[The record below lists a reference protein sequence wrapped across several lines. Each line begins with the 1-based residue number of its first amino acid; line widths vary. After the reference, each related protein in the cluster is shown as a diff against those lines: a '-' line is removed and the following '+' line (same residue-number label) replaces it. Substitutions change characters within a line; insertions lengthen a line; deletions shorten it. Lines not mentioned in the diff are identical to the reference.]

1 MSVTCAELLV
11 TLLERHGVRLVAG
24 IPGGTIL
31 PIYDALAQSTQ
42 IRHLLVRHEQAAG
55 FVAQGYARATG
66 TIGVCLASSGPGA
79 TNLLTAVA
87 DAQRDSIP
95 LLAITGQV
103 PRAMIGTDAFQEV
116 DTCAVA
122 RTVTKFSA
130 QVRRADDLPGIL
142 ASALAAALSGR
153 PGPVWIDIPKDVQT
167 ECVSAASAEPR
178 ASAPALSAVL
188 ADAAVKAA
196 AEAIAGARRPVLYL
210 GGGLVHANAAPLAR
224 ALAERQDIP
233 AVMTL
238 MALGTL
244 PKGHPLS
251 LGMLGMHGSR
261 ASHAVLRETDLL
273 IALGARF
280 DDRATGRLADFCPQ
294 AKVIHVDIDAR
305 ELGKLRIPDIAI
317 AADLEHVLR
326 TLLPLL
332 RPRARPLWR
341 ARVAALQAAHP
352 DKAGGP
358 TAPRA
363 LLHEVARAA
372 PPEAIIVSD
381 VGQHQMWVAQHYPLA
396 DARRWLTSGGLGTM
410 GFGLPVAIGAAH
422 ARPEAPVI
430 CFTGDGGF
438 LMNIQELATVAEA
451 DVNVK
456 VIVLD
461 NQSLGL
467 VAQQQELFY
476 ASPGFGSRFAQ
487 ATDFVTIARGFGIP
501 AFDAG
506 DAGVDR
512 DFWSG
517 VLRTPGPCLVRVPV
531 DAREQALPIVPPGAA
546 HWEAIGG

>member
-31 PIYDALAQSTQ
+31 PIYDALACSTQ

-66 TIGVCLASSGPGA
+66 TIGVCLASSGPGT

-87 DAQRDSIP
+87 DAMRDSIP

-116 DTCAVA
+116 DTCALA

-130 QVRRADDLPGIL
+130 QVRCAADLPGIL
-142 ASALAAALSGR
+142 ASAFSAALSGR

-167 ECVSAASAEPR
+167 ECVSVACAGPQASIP
-178 ASAPALSAVL
+178 APPAML
-188 ADAAVKAA
+188 ADTAMRAA
-196 AEAIAGARRPVLYL
+196 AEAIADARRPVLYL
-210 GGGLVHANAAPLAR
+210 GGGLVHANATPLAR

-251 LGMLGMHGSR
+251 LGMLGMHGSC

-305 ELGKLRIPDIAI
+305 ELGRLRIPDIAI
-317 AADLEHVLR
+317 AGDLGHVLR
-326 TLLPLL
+326 ALLPLL
-332 RPRARPLWR
+332 QPRTRPLWQ
-341 ARVAALQAAHP
+341 ARVAALRAAHP
-352 DKAGGP
+352 DKEGGP

-363 LLHEVARAA
+363 LLQEVARAA

-422 ARPEAPVI
+422 ARPEVPVI
-430 CFTGDGGF
+430 CFTGDGGL
-438 LMNIQELATVAEA
+438 LMNIQELATAAEA

-461 NQSLGL
+461 NRSLGL

-487 ATDFVTIARGFGIP
+487 ATDYVTVARGFGIP
-501 AFDAG
+501 AFDTG
-506 DAGVDR
+506 DAGADL

-517 VLRTPGPCLVRVPV
+517 VLMTPGPCLVRVPV

>member
-31 PIYDALAQSTQ
+31 PIYDALACSTQ

-66 TIGVCLASSGPGA
+66 TIGVCLASSGPGT

-87 DAQRDSIP
+87 DAMRDSIP

-116 DTCAVA
+116 DTCALA

-130 QVRRADDLPGIL
+130 QVRCAADLPGIL
-142 ASALAAALSGR
+142 ASAFSAALSGR

-167 ECVSAASAEPR
+167 ECVSVACAGSQASIP
-178 ASAPALSAVL
+178 APPAML
-188 ADAAVKAA
+188 ADTAMRAA
-196 AEAIAGARRPVLYL
+196 AEAIADARRPVLYL
-210 GGGLVHANAAPLAR
+210 GGGLVHANATPLAR

-305 ELGKLRIPDIAI
+305 ELGRLRIPDIAI
-317 AADLEHVLR
+317 AGDLGHVLR
-326 TLLPLL
+326 ALLPLL
-332 RPRARPLWR
+332 QPRTRPLWQ
-341 ARVAALQAAHP
+341 ARVAALRAAHP
-352 DKAGGP
+352 DKEGGP

-363 LLHEVARAA
+363 LLQEVARAA

-430 CFTGDGGF
+430 CFTGDGGL
-438 LMNIQELATVAEA
+438 LMNIQELATAAEA

-461 NQSLGL
+461 NRSLGL

-487 ATDFVTIARGFGIP
+487 ATDYVTVARGFGIP
-501 AFDAG
+501 AFDTG
-506 DAGVDR
+506 DAGADL

-517 VLRTPGPCLVRVPV
+517 VLMTPGPCLVRVPV

>member
-31 PIYDALAQSTQ
+31 PIYDALARSTQ

-66 TIGVCLASSGPGA
+66 TIGVCLASSGPGT

-87 DAQRDSIP
+87 DAMRDSIP

-116 DTCAVA
+116 DTCALA

-130 QVRRADDLPGIL
+130 QVRCAADLPEIL
-142 ASALAAALSGR
+142 ASAFSAALSGR

-167 ECVSAASAEPR
+167 ECVSAACAGPQ
-178 ASAPALSAVL
+178 ASIPAPPAML
-188 ADAAVKAA
+188 ADTAVKAA
-196 AEAIAGARRPVLYL
+196 AEAIADARRPVLYL
-210 GGGLVHANAAPLAR
+210 GGGLVHANATPLAR

-305 ELGKLRIPDIAI
+305 ELGRLRIPDIAI
-317 AADLEHVLR
+317 AGDLGHVLR
-326 TLLPLL
+326 ALLPLL
-332 RPRARPLWR
+332 QPRTRPLWQ
-341 ARVAALQAAHP
+341 ARVAALCAAHP
-352 DKAGGP
+352 DKEGGP

-363 LLHEVARAA
+363 LLQEVARAA

-396 DARRWLTSGGLGTM
+396 GARRWLTSGGLGTM

-422 ARPEAPVI
+422 ARPEVPVI
-430 CFTGDGGF
+430 CFTGDGGL
-438 LMNIQELATVAEA
+438 LMNIQELATAAEA

-461 NQSLGL
+461 NRSLGL

-487 ATDFVTIARGFGIP
+487 ATDYVTVARGFGIP
-501 AFDAG
+501 AFDTG
-506 DAGVDR
+506 DAGADL

-517 VLRTPGPCLVRVPV
+517 VLTTPGPCLVRVPV

>member
-31 PIYDALAQSTQ
+31 PIYDTLARSAQ

-66 TIGVCLASSGPGA
+66 RVGVCLASSGPGA

-116 DTCAVA
+116 DTCALA
-122 RTVTKFSA
+122 RVVTKFSA
-130 QVRRADDLPGIL
+130 QVRCADELPGIL
-142 ASALAAALSGR
+142 ATAFSEAQSGR

-167 ECVSAASAEPR
+167 ECVSDACALPQASP
-178 ASAPALSAVL
+178 PALPATP
-188 ADAAVKAA
+188 ADTIVEAA
-196 AEAIAGARRPVLYL
+196 AEAIAGAQRPILYL
-210 GGGLVHANAAPLAR
+210 GGGLVQAQAAPLAR
-224 ALAERQDIP
+224 ALAECQDMP

-238 MALGTL
+238 MALGTF

-305 ELGKLRIPDIAI
+305 ELGKLRTPDIAI
-317 AADLEHVLR
+317 AGDLGYVLR
-326 TLLPLL
+326 ALLPRL
-332 RPRARPLWR
+332 RPRTRPLWQ
-341 ARVAALQAAHP
+341 ARVAALRAAYP
-352 DKAGGP
+352 DREGGP
-358 TAPRA
+358 SAPHA
-363 LLHEVARAA
+363 LLQKVARAA
-372 PPEAIIVSD
+372 PPEAIVVSD

-410 GFGLPVAIGAAH
+410 GFGLPVAIGAAC
-422 ARPEAPVI
+422 ARPEVPVI
-430 CFTGDGGF
+430 CFTGDGGL
-438 LMNIQELATVAEA
+438 LMNIQELATAAEA

-467 VAQQQELFY
+467 VAQQQALFY
-476 ASPGFGSRFAQ
+476 AAPGFGSRFAQ
-487 ATDFVTIARGFGIP
+487 ATDYVTIARGFGIP

-506 DAGVDR
+506 DAGEGP
-512 DFWSG
+512 DFWSD
-517 VLRTPGPCLVRVPV
+517 VLTTQGPCLVRVPV

>member
-31 PIYDALAQSTQ
+31 PIYDALACSTQ

-66 TIGVCLASSGPGA
+66 TIGVCLASSGPGT

-87 DAQRDSIP
+87 DAMRDSIP

-116 DTCAVA
+116 DTCALA

-130 QVRRADDLPGIL
+130 QVRCAADLPGIL
-142 ASALAAALSGR
+142 ASAFSAALSGR

-167 ECVSAASAEPR
+167 ECVSVACAGPQASIP
-178 ASAPALSAVL
+178 APPAML
-188 ADAAVKAA
+188 ADTAMRAA
-196 AEAIAGARRPVLYL
+196 AEAIADARRPVLYL
-210 GGGLVHANAAPLAR
+210 GGGLVHANATPLAR

-305 ELGKLRIPDIAI
+305 ELGRLRIPDIAI
-317 AADLEHVLR
+317 AGDLGYVLR
-326 TLLPLL
+326 ALLPLL
-332 RPRARPLWR
+332 QPRTRPLWQ
-341 ARVAALQAAHP
+341 ARVAALRAAHP
-352 DKAGGP
+352 DKEGGP

-363 LLHEVARAA
+363 LLQEVARAA

-422 ARPEAPVI
+422 ARPEVPVI
-430 CFTGDGGF
+430 CFTGDGGL
-438 LMNIQELATVAEA
+438 LMNIQELATAAEA

-461 NQSLGL
+461 NRSLGL

-487 ATDFVTIARGFGIP
+487 ATDYVTVARGFGIP
-501 AFDAG
+501 AFDTG
-506 DAGVDR
+506 DAGADL

-517 VLRTPGPCLVRVPV
+517 VLMTPGPCLVRVPV

>member
-31 PIYDALAQSTQ
+31 PIYDALACSTQ

-66 TIGVCLASSGPGA
+66 TIGVCLASSGQGT

-87 DAQRDSIP
+87 DAMRDSIP

-116 DTCAVA
+116 DTCALA

-130 QVRRADDLPGIL
+130 QVRCAADLPGIL
-142 ASALAAALSGR
+142 ASAFSAALSGR

-167 ECVSAASAEPR
+167 ECVSVACAGPQASIP
-178 ASAPALSAVL
+178 APPAML
-188 ADAAVKAA
+188 ADTAMRAA
-196 AEAIAGARRPVLYL
+196 AEAIADARRPVLYL
-210 GGGLVHANAAPLAR
+210 GGGLVHANATPLAR

-251 LGMLGMHGSR
+251 LGMLGMHGSC

-305 ELGKLRIPDIAI
+305 ELGRLRIPDIAI
-317 AADLEHVLR
+317 AGDLGHVLR
-326 TLLPLL
+326 ALLPLL
-332 RPRARPLWR
+332 QPRTRPLWQ
-341 ARVAALQAAHP
+341 ARVAALRAAHP
-352 DKAGGP
+352 DKEGGP

-363 LLHEVARAA
+363 LLQEVARAA

-422 ARPEAPVI
+422 ARPEVPVI
-430 CFTGDGGF
+430 CFTGDGGL
-438 LMNIQELATVAEA
+438 LMNIQELATAAEA

-461 NQSLGL
+461 NRSLGL

-487 ATDFVTIARGFGIP
+487 ATDYVTVARGFGIP
-501 AFDAG
+501 AFDTG
-506 DAGVDR
+506 DAGADL

-517 VLRTPGPCLVRVPV
+517 VLMTPGPCLVRVPV

>member
-31 PIYDALAQSTQ
+31 PIYDALACSTQ

-66 TIGVCLASSGPGA
+66 TIGVCLASSGPGT

-87 DAQRDSIP
+87 DAMRDSIP

-116 DTCAVA
+116 DTCALA

-130 QVRRADDLPGIL
+130 QVRCAADLPGIL
-142 ASALAAALSGR
+142 ASAFSAALSGR

-167 ECVSAASAEPR
+167 ECVSVACAGPQASIP
-178 ASAPALSAVL
+178 APPAML
-188 ADAAVKAA
+188 ADTAMRAA
-196 AEAIAGARRPVLYL
+196 AEAIADARRPVLYL
-210 GGGLVHANAAPLAR
+210 GGGLVHANATPLAR

-305 ELGKLRIPDIAI
+305 ELGRLRIPDIAI
-317 AADLEHVLR
+317 AGDLGHVLR
-326 TLLPLL
+326 ALLPLL
-332 RPRARPLWR
+332 QPRTRPLWQ
-341 ARVAALQAAHP
+341 ARVAALRAAHP
-352 DKAGGP
+352 DKEGGP

-363 LLHEVARAA
+363 LLQEVARAA

-422 ARPEAPVI
+422 ARPEVPVI
-430 CFTGDGGF
+430 CFTGDGGL

-461 NQSLGL
+461 NRSLGL

-487 ATDFVTIARGFGIP
+487 ATDYVTVARGFGIP
-501 AFDAG
+501 AFDTG
-506 DAGVDR
+506 DAGADL

-517 VLRTPGPCLVRVPV
+517 VLMTPGPCLVRVPV